1 MVNCVSKDKI
11 LNSMVNCLSTPPKV
25 LSFRDLPKIVVYSL
39 VCTNIFDSVSIDQKC
54 ETDLIMIVQT
64 FYFYMAERFMSYQTW

>member
-25 LSFRDLPKIVVYSL
+25 VYSL
-39 VCTNIFDSVSIDQKC
+39 VCTNIFDSVSIDQKY